1 MEQTAKNTALEIAE
15 ILKNKGATD
24 IQLIDVTKQT
34 IITDYFLIATGKN
47 VPNVKALYEEVKDKM
62 AKSGKSPRRAEGAK
76 EARWIVMDYQDV
88 LLHIFHKEEREF
100 YGLENLWADG
110 NNVERIG

>member
-1 MEQTAKNTALEIAE
+1 MEKNTKNTALEIAE
-15 ILKNKGATD
+15 ILKKKGATE

-47 VPNVKALYEEVKDKM
+47 VPNVKALAEEVKDKM
-62 AKSGKSPRRAEGAK
+62 GKAGKLPRRTEGIR
-76 EARWIVMDYQDV
+76 EARWVVMDYEDV
-88 LLHIFHKEEREF
+88 LLHIFHKEERAF

-110 NNVERIG
+110 NNVENL